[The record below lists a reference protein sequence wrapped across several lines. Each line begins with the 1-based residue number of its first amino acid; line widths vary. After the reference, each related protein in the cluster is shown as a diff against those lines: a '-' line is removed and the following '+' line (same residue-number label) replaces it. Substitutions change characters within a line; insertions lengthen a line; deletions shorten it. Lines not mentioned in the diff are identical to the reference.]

1 MGAMDKMKKWLS
13 EQFPALNQPIVLRS
27 YPTLAGLFLVGLI
40 FIGFGFYTANQWKGN
55 EVSALETQKEELE
68 NFLLS
73 NANHQSRMEM
83 PEVPSKAKG
92 LVYAKKVP
100 LQRELPRFLV
110 DLQNIAEIN
119 QITFTKMDIQEVKP
133 ESHDLVTAFLA
144 ELGTL
149 AKEVQQAK
157 QPENKDQPNQD
168 NQDQAS
174 KERVF
179 VESPEKLLE
188 RFIVKAEAD
197 KKQEQEEA
205 KVTKLTPE
213 LLQYIPFGIIRFHVE
228 FEGTLQQLRDVH
240 ANLRQLDRLV
250 HVEKWDYLYAK
261 ESSNPFVR
269 NISLDFEIFYYKEK
283 LEHIPQLPELEV
295 EYGERDPILAIP
307 KAWLEEEP
315 TSESNADSNSEE
327 TIEEIQDHN
336 SEDVLKESLKDNPTQ
351 LLPATP
357 PEAPQTKD

>member
-1 MGAMDKMKKWLS
+1 MDKMKNWLS
-13 EQFPALNQPIVLRS
+13 QQFPSISQPIVLRS
-27 YPTLAGLFLVGLI
+27 YPTLAALFLIGLL

-55 EVSALETQKEELE
+55 EVSALEAKEEELE
-68 NFLLS
+68 NFLVS
-73 NANHQSRMEM
+73 NATHQSRLEM

-92 LVYAKKVP
+92 LAYAKKVP

-119 QITFTKMDIQEVKP
+119 QITYTKMDIQEVKP
-133 ESHDLVTAFLA
+133 ESHDLVSAFLA

-149 AKEVQQAK
+149 AKEVQQAN

-168 NQDQAS
+168 TQEQAS

-205 KVTKLTPE
+205 KQTQLTPE
-213 LLQYIPFGIIRFHVE
+213 LLDYIPFGIIRFHVE
-228 FEGTLQQLRDVH
+228 FEGTLQQLRDVL

-250 HVEKWDYLYAK
+250 HVEKWDYVYGK
-261 ESSNPFVR
+261 KDSNPFMR
-269 NISLDFEIFYYKEK
+269 TISLDFEIFYYKEK
-283 LEHIPQLPELEV
+283 LEHIPELPELEV
-295 EYGERDPILAIP
+295 EYGGRDPIFAIP

-315 TSESNADSNSEE
+315 SSGESSTDSNQEKTEEVQDSNVGEVQKGSSKSEP
-327 TIEEIQDHN
+327 IQI
-336 SEDVLKESLKDNPTQ
+336 S
-351 LLPATP
+351 PAVP
-357 PEAPQTKD
+357 PEELQAKD